1 MKTLYVTDL
10 DGTLLD
16 KNEQISD
23 FTISAINTLVE
34 NGLLFS
40 FATARSYVTAG
51 KLTAQLTANFPV
63 ILYNGAF
70 IMDNKGEKIIKTN
83 LISDDMRHD
92 VLKTLIEADVYPLV
106 YHYMDNQ
113 EKISFIENKANDD
126 MISFLDS
133 RQGDVRKLP
142 AVDKKELYKNNVY
155 YITCIDNEDKLYPL
169 YQKLKIIPQL
179 NCIYQKDI
187 YSGRQW
193 LEIMSADAS
202 KANAVTQL
210 KELLHCDRVV
220 CFGDGKNDISMFKV
234 ADECYAVENAV
245 GELKQI
251 ATGVILSNNSDGVA
265 RWLLENGEYNL

>member
-1 MKTLYVTDL
+1 MRTLYVTDL

-40 FATARSYVTAG
+40 YATARSYVTAG

-83 LISDDMRHD
+83 LISDDLRHN
-92 VLKTLIEADVYPLV
+92 VLKTLVESDVYPLV
-106 YHYMDNQ
+106 YHYMDKQ
-113 EKISFIENKANDD
+113 EKISFIESKANED
-126 MISFLDS
+126 MMSFLNS

-142 AVDKKELYKNNVY
+142 VVDKKDLFKTNVY

-169 YQKLKIIPQL
+169 YQKLKLIPQL
-179 NCIYQKDI
+179 NCIFQKDI

-202 KANAVTQL
+202 KANAVMQL
-210 KELLHCDRVV
+210 KDLLHCDKVV
-220 CFGDGKNDISMFKV
+220 CFGDGKNDISMFKA

-245 GELKQI
+245 DELKRI

-265 RWLLENGEYNL
+265 RWLLENGEYIL

>member
-1 MKTLYVTDL
+1 MRTLYVTDL

-40 FATARSYVTAG
+40 YATARSYVTAG

-83 LISDDMRHD
+83 LISDDLRHN
-92 VLKTLIEADVYPLV
+92 VLKTLVESDVYPLV
-106 YHYMDNQ
+106 YHYMDKQ
-113 EKISFIENKANDD
+113 EKISFIENKANED
-126 MISFLDS
+126 MMSFLNS

-142 AVDKKELYKNNVY
+142 VVDKKDLFKTNVY

-169 YQKLKIIPQL
+169 YQKLKLIPQL
-179 NCIYQKDI
+179 NCIFQKDI

-202 KANAVTQL
+202 KANAVMQL
-210 KELLHCDRVV
+210 KDLLHCDKVV
-220 CFGDGKNDISMFKV
+220 CFGDGKNDISMFKA

-245 GELKQI
+245 DELKRI

-265 RWLLENGEYNL
+265 RWLLENGEYIL

>member
-40 FATARSYVTAG
+40 YATARSYVTAG

-83 LISDDMRHD
+83 LISDDIRHN
-92 VLKTLIEADVYPLV
+92 VLKTLVEADVYPLV
-106 YHYMDNQ
+106 YHYADKQ

-142 AVDKKELYKNNVY
+142 VVDKEELYKNNVY

-169 YQKLKIIPQL
+169 YQKLKNIPQL

-202 KANAVTQL
+202 KANAVIQL
-210 KELLHCDRVV
+210 KEFLHCDKVV

-245 GELKQI
+245 DELKQI
-251 ATGVILSNNSDGVA
+251 ATAIIPSNNSDGVA
-265 RWLLENGEYNL
+265 RWLLENGKYIL

>member
-1 MKTLYVTDL
+1 MRTLYVTDL

-16 KNEQISD
+16 RNEQISD
-23 FTISAINTLVE
+23 FTISTINTLVE

-51 KLTAQLTANFPV
+51 KLTARLTANFPV

-83 LISDDMRHD
+83 LISDDLRHS
-92 VLKTLIEADVYPLV
+92 VLKTLVDAHVYPLV
-106 YHYMDNQ
+106 YHYMDRK
-113 EKISFIENKANDD
+113 EKISFIENKANED
-126 MISFLDS
+126 MMSFLNS

-142 AVDKKELYKNNVY
+142 VDDANELYKDNVY
-155 YITCIDNEDKLYPL
+155 YITCIDSEQKLYPL
-169 YQKLKIIPQL
+169 YQQLKNIPQL

-193 LEIMSADAS
+193 LEIMSAAAS
-202 KANAVTQL
+202 KANAVMQL
-210 KELLHCDRVV
+210 KDILQCDRVV
-220 CFGDGKNDISMFKV
+220 CFGDGKNDISMFRA

-245 GELKQI
+245 DELKRI

-265 RWLLENGEYNL
+265 CWLLENCR

>member
-51 KLTAQLTANFPV
+51 KLTARLTANFPV

-142 AVDKKELYKNNVY
+142 AVDKKELYRNNVY

-202 KANAVTQL
+202 KANAVIQL

>member
-40 FATARSYVTAG
+40 YATARSYVTAG

-83 LISDDMRHD
+83 LISDDIRHN
-92 VLKTLIEADVYPLV
+92 VLKTLVEADVYPLV
-106 YHYMDNQ
+106 YHYMDKQ

-126 MISFLDS
+126 MMYFLDS

-142 AVDKKELYKNNVY
+142 VVDKNELFKNNVY

-202 KANAVTQL
+202 KANAVMQL
-210 KELLHCDRVV
+210 KELLHCDKVV
-220 CFGDGKNDISMFKV
+220 CFGDGKNDISMFKA

-245 GELKQI
+245 EELKQI

-265 RWLLENGEYNL
+265 RWLLENGEYNR